1 MSRHLFLLTVTPVQS
16 FIRAARKTQD
26 LYGGSYILSHL
37 CRVAIY
43 KAKKNYNAKI
53 IFPHTD
59 LKSLPNR
66 LLAVFD
72 MENDEKLKDIGLDIE
87 QTILKEF
94 STMAD
99 QIICSLDLPL
109 HKDLSKQINNY
120 FQVYWAFYPLEEKTY
135 AEAYKQ
141 IEDSLSSIKNV
152 KRFNQLAEEGRKCTV
167 TGEHNALYYK
177 DNEEKSKK
185 IKDAIPVHKRIPDKY
200 LAPGEALG
208 GIAFVKRC
216 ADRFFGEEFNSKFP
230 STSRVAL
237 MDALNKLAM
246 KDSKYH
252 DILDVEFDEQ
262 DIFNLKNGI
271 NPVNDQLAEEVY
283 EQLKTYKITYS
294 PYYAILLFD
303 GDSMGTWLSGA
314 KLKNGVV
321 SLQEFHSQ
329 LSAKLGSFAKLA
341 VEQVLVPP
349 KGITV
354 YAGGDDFLG
363 LVNISY
369 LLEVMKELREQFEHT
384 IDLSEFTDEKLSFSA
399 GVAVAHYKTPLT
411 EVLSWARRMEK
422 EAKRIDMSKDAFG
435 LALLKHS
442 GEINKSVYKWKCDG
456 DWTTDLVNEFVS
468 YIKNDF
474 SSTFIRNF
482 QFEFRPLMDD
492 NGRLIPEK
500 ISDDMVKGEMKRLID
515 RAYLENNGIPK
526 EQKRAEKEKKVND
539 FLASLWK
546 LYLSSRY
553 FNNFLSLLDFAV
565 FMEREVNDS
574 A

>member
-16 FIRAARKTQD
+16 FIIAARKTQD
-26 LYGGSYILSHL
+26 LYAGSYILSHL

-43 KAKKNYNAKI
+43 MAKKHYNAEI
-53 IFPHTD
+53 IFPNTH

-72 MENDEKLKDIGLDIE
+72 MENDEKLTDIGRDIE

-94 STMAD
+94 SAMAD
-99 QIICSLDLPL
+99 QIICSLNLPL
-109 HKDLSKQINNY
+109 HKDLPKQINNF
-120 FQVYWAFYPLEEKTY
+120 FQVFWTFYPLEGRTY
-135 AEAYKQ
+135 AEAYRQ
-141 IEDSLSSIKNV
+141 IEASLSSIKNV
-152 KRFNQLAEEGRKCTV
+152 RKFNQLAEEGRKCTV
-167 TGEHNALYYK
+167 TGEHNVLYYK
-177 DNEEKSKK
+177 DNEKKRKK
-185 IKDAIPVHKRIPDKY
+185 IKGAILVYQKIPDKY

-216 ADRFFGEEFNSKFP
+216 ADRFFGEEFNSRFP

-246 KDSKYH
+246 KDSEYH
-252 DILDVEFDEQ
+252 NILDSEFDEQ

-271 NPVNDQLAEEVY
+271 KPINDQLAEKVY
-283 EQLKTYKITYS
+283 KQLDTYKITYS
-294 PYYAILLFD
+294 PYYAVLLFD

-314 KLKNGVV
+314 KLKNGV
-321 SLQEFHSQ
+321 SLQKFHSQ
-329 LSAKLGSFAKLA
+329 LSEKLGSFAKLA
-341 VEQVLVPP
+341 GEQVLVLP

-363 LVNISY
+363 LVNLSY

-384 IDLSEFTDEKLSFSA
+384 IDLSEFTDEKLTFSA

-411 EVLSWARRMEK
+411 EVLAWARKMEK
-422 EAKRIDMSKDAFG
+422 EAKKIDMVKDAFG

-442 GEINKSVYKWKCDG
+442 GEISKSVYKWKSDG
-456 DWTTDLVNEFVS
+456 DWTTDLVDKLVS

-474 SSTFIRNF
+474 SSSFIRTF
-482 QFEFRPLMDD
+482 HFEFRPLMDD
-492 NGRLIPEK
+492 NGRLDPGK
-500 ISDDMVKGEMKRLID
+500 ISDGMVKGEMKRLIG
-515 RAYLENNGIPK
+515 RAYLNNIGILK

-539 FLASLWK
+539 LLVSLWK
-546 LYLSSRY
+546 LYLSSSY
-553 FNNFLSLLDFAV
+553 FNNLLSLLDFAV
-565 FMEREVNDS
+565 FMEREVNDN

>member
-16 FIRAARKTQD
+16 FIIAARKTQD
-26 LYGGSYILSHL
+26 LYAGSYILSHL

-43 KAKKNYNAKI
+43 KAKKHYNAEI
-53 IFPHTD
+53 IFPNAD

-94 STMAD
+94 SAMAD
-99 QIICSLDLPL
+99 QIICILNLPL

-120 FQVYWAFYPLEEKTY
+120 FQVFWTFYPLEGRTY
-135 AEAYKQ
+135 AEAYRQ
-141 IEDSLSSIKNV
+141 IEASLSSIKNV
-152 KRFNQLAEEGRKCTV
+152 RKFDQLAEEGRKCTV

-177 DNEEKSKK
+177 DNEKKRKK
-185 IKDAIPVHKRIPDKY
+185 IKDAILVHERIPDKY

-216 ADRFFGEEFNSKFP
+216 ADRFFGEEFNSRFP

-237 MDALNKLAM
+237 IDALNKLAM
-246 KDSKYH
+246 KDSEYH
-252 DILDVEFDEQ
+252 NILDTEFDEQ

-271 NPVNDQLAEEVY
+271 KPVNDQLAEKVY
-283 EQLKTYKITYS
+283 KQLNTYKITYS

-303 GDSMGTWLSGA
+303 GDSMGTWLSGE
-314 KLKNGVV
+314 KLKNGV
-321 SLQEFHSQ
+321 SLQKFHSQ
-329 LSAKLGSFAKLA
+329 LSEILGSFAKLA
-341 VEQVLVPP
+341 VEQILVPP
-349 KGITV
+349 EGITV

-363 LVNISY
+363 LVNLSY

-384 IDLSEFTDEKLSFSA
+384 IDLSEFTDEKLTFSA
-399 GVAVAHYKTPLT
+399 GVAVAHYKTPLA
-411 EVLSWARRMEK
+411 EVLTWARRMEK
-422 EAKRIDMSKDAFG
+422 EAKKIDMGKDAFG

-442 GEINKSVYKWKCDG
+442 GEINKSVYKWKFDG
-456 DWTTDLVNEFVS
+456 DWTTDLVDKLVS

-474 SSTFIRNF
+474 SSSFIRTF
-482 QFEFRPLMDD
+482 QFEFRPLMYD
-492 NGRLIPEK
+492 NGRLDPEK
-500 ISDDMVKGEMKRLID
+500 ISDGMVKGEMKRLIG
-515 RAYLENNGIPK
+515 RAYLNNNGILK
-526 EQKRAEKEKKVND
+526 EQKRVEKEKKVND
-539 FLASLWK
+539 LLASLWK

-565 FMEREVNDS
+565 FMEREVNDN